1 MIVIEVVGVALV
13 FVVAAVVIAA
23 NVVVARSECRT
34 NRELLRV
41 QREWMER
48 MTNGTRD

>member
-1 MIVIEVVGVALV
+1 MMVVEVVCIALV

-23 NVVVARSECRT
+23 NVVIACSECRM
-34 NRELLRV
+34 LRV

-48 MTNGTRD
+48 MMDDTRD